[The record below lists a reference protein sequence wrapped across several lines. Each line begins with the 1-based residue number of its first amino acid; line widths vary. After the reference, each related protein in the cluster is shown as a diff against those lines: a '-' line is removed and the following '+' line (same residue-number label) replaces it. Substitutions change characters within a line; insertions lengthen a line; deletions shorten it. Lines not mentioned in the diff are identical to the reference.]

1 MEFINNFITDLSA
14 QLSSMSFGYFVKAY
28 LTYIALCFVIKFFF
42 AVKKERSEAI
52 EKAYQDLIHQ
62 VHKDTADRMFYAA
75 VYAIDITYPNP
86 GVGRSLF
93 IENMVDVYRKHG
105 GVYE

>member
-14 QLSSMSFGYFVKAY
+14 QLSSMSFGHFVKAY
-28 LTYIALCFVIKFFF
+28 LTYIALCFVIKFVF

-52 EKAYQDLIHQ
+52 EKAYQNLTNTIHNE
-62 VHKDTADRMFYAA
+62 TADRMFSAA
-75 VYAIDITYPNP
+75 YHAIHITYPNP
-86 GVGRSLF
+86 GVGRSLC
-93 IENMVDVYRKHG
+93 IKNIVEAYRKRG

>member
-1 MEFINNFITDLSA
+1 MEFINNFIADLSD

-28 LTYIALCFVIKFFF
+28 LTYIALCFVIKLAF

-52 EKAYQDLIHQ
+52 EKAYQDLTNTIHNE
-62 VHKDTADRMFYAA
+62 TADRMFYAA
-75 VYAIDITYPNP
+75 VHAIDMTYPNP

-93 IENMVDVYRKHG
+93 IENMVDVYRKRG